1 MTKCQASDRVLSK
14 IHLNGYDGSED
25 EVEFAYVADK
35 GEYLVGQSILKKV
48 QESTN
53 AGDCREYVCAYV
65 ELCNMLMAR
74 TVYVE
79 ATQG

>member
-1 MTKCQASDRVLSK
+1 M
-14 IHLNGYDGSED
+14 IHLNDYDDSKD
-25 EVEFAYVADK
+25 DVVFAYVADK
-35 GEYLVGQSILKKV
+35 GEYLVSQSILKKV

-53 AGDCREYVCAYV
+53 AEDCRGYICAYV

-79 ATQG
+79 ATKR

>member
-1 MTKCQASDRVLSK
+1 M

-53 AGDCREYVCAYV
+53 AEDCREYVCAYV